1 MIAPSRNTLDVHII
15 GTGSFTPERV
25 LTNQEL
31 EKIVDTSDEWITSR
45 TGIKERRISDPSTP
59 SSVLATEAA
68 RRALQDAGI
77 DGSELDQII
86 VGTVTGDRIFPSTG
100 CLLQDNLGATK
111 AHAFDV
117 SAACAGFLYGLS
129 LGVNAVRSRAAKTV
143 LVVGVE
149 TLSKIVNWTDRNTC
163 VLFGDAAGA
172 AVLRTTGEPG
182 GILATC
188 LHSDG
193 SLVHLLE
200 MPAGG
205 SLLPPSHATVDQRL
219 HTITMS
225 GNDVFKHAV
234 RAMESVA
241 LECLEAAGH
250 TPEEL
255 DLLVPHQ
262 ANLRIID
269 ATARR
274 LGLPSEKVFV
284 NLDRYGNTSAASIP
298 LAVDEARRTGRIKP
312 GSLVA
317 LVTFGGGFTW
327 AAAVVQW

>member
-1 MIAPSRNTLDVHII
+1 MIATSRDVHII
-15 GTGSFTPERV
+15 GTGSFTPERI
-25 LTNQEL
+25 LTNKDL
-31 EKIVDTSDEWITSR
+31 EQIVDTSDEWITSR
-45 TGIKERRISDPSTP
+45 TGIKERRISDPETP

-68 RRALQDAGI
+68 RRALADAGI
-77 DGSELDQII
+77 KGSAIDQII
-86 VGTVTGDRIFPSTG
+86 VGTVTGDRIFPSTA
-100 CLLQDNLGATK
+100 CILQDNLGATN
-111 AHAFDV
+111 AYAFDV

-129 LGVNAVRSRAAKTV
+129 LGYNAVRHGVSDTV

-172 AVLRTTGEPG
+172 AVLRSTGKPG

-205 SLLPPSHATVDQRL
+205 SLRPPSHDTVDQRL

-241 LECLEAAGH
+241 LECLDASGH
-250 TPEEL
+250 TPEEV

-274 LGLPSEKVFV
+274 LGLPMEKVFV

-298 LAVDEARRTGRIKP
+298 LALDEARRTGRIQQ
-312 GSLVA
+312 GDLVE

-327 AAAVVQW
+327 AAAVMEW

>member
-1 MIAPSRNTLDVHII
+1 MIAAPRDVHII
-15 GTGSFTPERV
+15 GTGSHTPSRV
-25 LTNQEL
+25 LTNKDL
-31 EKIVDTSDEWITSR
+31 EQIVDTSDEWIQSR
-45 TGIKERRISDPSTP
+45 TGIKERRISDPTTP
-59 SSVLATEAA
+59 SSVLATQAA
-68 RRALQDAGI
+68 RNALADAGI
-77 DGSELDQII
+77 EGSDLDQII
-86 VGTVTGDRIFPSTG
+86 VGTVTGDRIFPSTA
-100 CLLQDNLGATK
+100 CLLQDNLGATR

-129 LGVNAVRSRAAKTV
+129 VGYNAIRVGAAKTV
-143 LVVGVE
+143 LVAGVE
-149 TLSKIVNWTDRNTC
+149 TLSRIVNWTDRNTC

-172 AVLRTTGEPG
+172 VVLRSTGAAG
-182 GILATC
+182 GILAIC

-205 SLLPPSHATVDQRL
+205 SLRPPSHETVDQRL

-225 GNDVFKHAV
+225 GNDVFKYAV

-241 LECLEAAGH
+241 IECLEASGH
-250 TPEEL
+250 RAEDL
-255 DLLVPHQ
+255 DLIIPHQ

-274 LGLPSEKVFV
+274 LGLPTEKVFV
-284 NLDRYGNTSAASIP
+284 NVDRYGNTSSASIP
-298 LAVDEARRTGRIKP
+298 LAMDEARRTGRITP
-312 GSLVA
+312 GSLVE

-327 AAAVVQW
+327 AAAMIQW

>member
-1 MIAPSRNTLDVHII
+1 MIAPARQVHIV

-25 LTNQEL
+25 LTNQDL
-31 EKIVDTSDEWITSR
+31 EKIVDTSDEWIVSR
-45 TGIKERRISDPSTP
+45 TGIKERRISDPQTP
-59 SSVLATEAA
+59 SSSLATEAA
-68 RRALQDAGI
+68 RRALQMAGLQ
-77 DGSELDQII
+77 GSDLDQIV
-86 VGTVTGDRIFPSTG
+86 VGTVTGDRTFPSTA
-100 CLLQDNLGATK
+100 CIVQDRLGAVN

-129 LGVNAVRSRAAKTV
+129 VGRSAITSGMAKTV
-143 LVVGVE
+143 LVIGVE

-172 AVLRTTGEPG
+172 VILRASDKPG
-182 GILATC
+182 GILATR

-205 SLLPPSHATVDQRL
+205 SLKPPSHETVEQRL
-219 HTITMS
+219 HTIHMR

-241 LECLEAAGH
+241 LETLEAAGR
-250 TPEEL
+250 TPEQL
-255 DLLVPHQ
+255 SLLIPHQ
-262 ANLRIID
+262 ANFRIID

-274 LGLPSEKVFV
+274 LGLPMEKVFV
-284 NLDRYGNTSAASIP
+284 NLDRYGNTSSASIP
-298 LAVDEARRTGRIKP
+298 LALDEANRAGRIRP
-312 GSLVA
+312 GDLIEM
-317 LVTFGGGFTW
+317 VTFGGGFTW
-327 AAAVVQW
+327 AAAVVEW

>member
-1 MIAPSRNTLDVHII
+1 VIAPKRGIHIV

-25 LTNQEL
+25 LTNQDL
-31 EKIVDTSDEWITSR
+31 EKIVDTSDEWITTR
-45 TGIKERRISDPSTP
+45 TGIKERRIADPKTP
-59 SSVLATEAA
+59 ASALASEAA
-68 RRALQDAGI
+68 ARALEAAGI
-77 DGSELDQII
+77 QASDLDQII
-86 VGTVTGDRIFPSTG
+86 VGTVTGDRTFPSTG
-100 CLLQDNLGATK
+100 CIVQDRLGAKK
-111 AHAFDV
+111 AYAFDV

-129 LGVNAVRSRAAKTV
+129 VGTSAIESGAAETV
-143 LVVGVE
+143 LVIGVE

-172 AVLRTTGEPG
+172 VVLRANGKPG
-182 GILATC
+182 GILATR

-193 SLVHLLE
+193 ALVHLLE

-205 SLLPPSHATVDQRL
+205 SLMPPSHETVDRRL
-219 HTITMS
+219 HTIHMS

-241 LECLEAAGH
+241 LEALEAAGRK
-250 TPEEL
+250 PEEL
-255 DLLVPHQ
+255 DLLIPHQ
-262 ANLRIID
+262 ANYRIID

-274 LGLPSEKVFV
+274 LGLPMEKVFV

-298 LAVDEARRTGRIKP
+298 LALDEARRSGRVRP
-312 GSLVA
+312 GNLIE

-327 AAAVVQW
+327 AAAVIEW